1 MNTARALLE
10 RHGLSPRKSLG
21 QNFLIDD
28 QTAQKIVRAAE
39 IEPTDTVIE
48 IGPGMGALT
57 QHLVKQAQQ
66 VHVIELDQHL
76 IPILRDELRQ
86 FTNLTITHG
95 DALEVDFAQLVPPLS
110 TVRFVA
116 NLPYYI
122 TSAIVRKMLESAL
135 TVAGIVL
142 TIQYEVAQRM
152 VAGVGDMSLL
162 AASVQFYG
170 RPTLLMKLPGA
181 AFYPQPKV
189 DSAVVRI
196 IPHPISERAD
206 IDPDMFFQVVKA
218 GFSQP
223 RKQLRNTLASGLS
236 IDKTLAIEMLTTCAI
251 DPMRR
256 AETLAMP
263 EWVGL
268 ARYWVLN
275 RSDRRVRN
283 SDKNAAEDAPST
295 ENSSVP

>member
-10 RHGLSPRKSLG
+10 RHGLTPRKSLG

-28 QTAQKIVRAAE
+28 QIAQKIVQAAE
-39 IEPTDTVIE
+39 IEPSDTVIE

-76 IPILRDELRQ
+76 IPILREALGPLP
-86 FTNLTITHG
+86 NLTITHA
-95 DALEVDFAQLVPPLS
+95 DALEVDFAQFAQPAS

-122 TSAIVRKMLESAL
+122 TSAIVRRMLESSL
-135 TVAGIVL
+135 TVASIVL
-142 TIQYEVAQRM
+142 TIQLEVAQRM
-152 VAGVGDMSLL
+152 VAGVGEMSLL

-170 RPTLLMKLPGA
+170 QPTLLMKLPGA
-181 AFYPQPKV
+181 AFYPQPKIE
-189 DSAVVRI
+189 SAVVRI
-196 IPHPISERAD
+196 IPYPKAERAD
-206 IDPDMFFQVVKA
+206 IDPDQFFQVVKA

-236 IDKTLAIEMLTTCAI
+236 IDKPFAIDMLTTCGI

-263 EWVGL
+263 EWL
-268 ARYWVLN
+268 ALADYWILK
-275 RSDRRVRN
+275 RSDKRVWK
-283 SDKNAAEDAPST
+283 SDKNSSDDAPST
-295 ENSSVP
+295 ENS

>member
-1 MNTARALLE
+1 MNTARARLE
-10 RHGLSPRKSLG
+10 RHGLTPRKSLG

-28 QTAQKIVRAAE
+28 NVAQKIVQAAE
-39 IEPTDTVIE
+39 IAPTDTVIE

-76 IPILRDELRQ
+76 IPILRKELGQ
-86 FTNLTITHG
+86 LSNLTITHG
-95 DALEVDFAQLVPPLS
+95 DALEVDFAQLAQPLS

-122 TSAIVRKMLESAL
+122 TSAAIRKMLESPL
-135 TVAGIVL
+135 KVASIVL
-142 TIQYEVAQRM
+142 TIQFEVAQRM

-162 AASVQFYG
+162 AVSVQFYG
-170 RPTLLMKLPGA
+170 QPDLVMKLPAG

-196 IPHPISERAD
+196 VPHAERPN
-206 IDPDMFFQVVKA
+206 INPDDFFQVVRA

-223 RKQLRNTLASGLS
+223 RKQLRNTLASGLGV
-236 IDKTLAIEMLTTCAI
+236 DKAQAIAMLTACQV

-256 AETLAMP
+256 AETLAIS
-263 EWVGL
+263 EWIGL
-268 ARYWVLN
+268 AHYWIAN
-275 RSDRRVRN
+275 RSDNRARN
-283 SDKNAAEDAPST
+283 SDNNSVEEAPST
-295 ENSSVP
+295 ENSSLP